1 MDRRA
6 RYPSLQD
13 RHVLIS
19 GGASGIGATLVRDF
33 AAQGAQVSFID
44 IAADDAA
51 RLLAQLRGDGLERVE
66 FLRCDITDVA
76 ALQASIGNA
85 AARHGAVDVLINN
98 AANDTRLGLME
109 LDVTKWDASLA
120 VNLRHQVF
128 AIQAVVPGMQRRGA
142 GSIINLGSISWM
154 VRSTGMPAYTASKA
168 GIHGLTR
175 PLARELG
182 PHGIRVNTILPGAVF
197 TERQLRL
204 WLTPEMRAQIAR
216 GQCLPGE
223 LQADDVS
230 AMALFLAADDSR
242 MCTGQDFIVDAGMA

>member
-76 ALQASIGNA
+76 ALQARIGNA
-85 AARHGAVDVLINN
+85 AARHGAVTVLLNN

-109 LDVTKWDASLA
+109 LDVTK
-120 VNLRHQVF
+120 
-128 AIQAVVPGMQRRGA
+128 
-142 GSIINLGSISWM
+142 
-154 VRSTGMPAYTASKA
+154 
-168 GIHGLTR
+168 
-175 PLARELG
+175 
-182 PHGIRVNTILPGAVF
+182 
-197 TERQLRL
+197 
-204 WLTPEMRAQIAR
+204 
-216 GQCLPGE
+216 
-223 LQADDVS
+223 
-230 AMALFLAADDSR
+230 
-242 MCTGQDFIVDAGMA
+242 